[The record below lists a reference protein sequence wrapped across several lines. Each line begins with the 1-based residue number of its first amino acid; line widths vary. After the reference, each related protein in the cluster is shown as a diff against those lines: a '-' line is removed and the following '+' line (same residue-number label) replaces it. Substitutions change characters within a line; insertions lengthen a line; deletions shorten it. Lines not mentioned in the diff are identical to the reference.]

1 MSKLIASILTGESL
15 TLYFKGRPYTY
26 HKSNPLFDSIL
37 KAANAQDE
45 VALEKLVEVKK
56 TVISQTNG
64 ALRLVDGSIF
74 YGDTEVHGAV
84 VGRVMELLKA
94 GLDANPM
101 LRFIE
106 NLMQNPSKRAV
117 DELWSFIEACNL
129 PVTSDGH
136 FLAYK
141 RVRENYHDVHSGKF
155 DNSVGKVLTMPRNQ
169 VDEDKNRTCSAG
181 LHFCSYDY
189 LAHFGGERIVVV
201 KINPADVVA
210 IPADYNNSK
219 GRTCRYEVVDEIPV
233 NEYRMPEKP
242 ITPFYDSRYE
252 DGGDRDD
259 WVPEDEDDGDEWE
272 VDSDVEDTSDLDY
285 RYEDED
291 GDYVLRHV
299 VDEIVSRW
307 NNGYSLESLYDDYL
321 FIPEEVI
328 DQIVEDNDSRPSH
341 ISSPAPLVTG
351 NAAPAP
357 TTVSAKLTEVDVRG
371 IRNMLRDGLTLKA
384 ISQAYNISERQVA
397 RIRDG
402 QAWNNVK

>member
-1 MSKLIASILTGESL
+1 MSKLIASILTGDSL
-15 TLYFKGRPYTY
+15 TVYFNGRPYTY
-26 HKSNPLFDSIL
+26 NRSNPLFDSVL
-37 KAANAQDE
+37 KAANAQDA

-56 TVISQTNG
+56 TVVSQTNG

-84 VGRVMELLKA
+84 VGRVMELIKA

-106 NLMQNPSKRAV
+106 NLMANPSKRAV
-117 DELWSFIEACNL
+117 DELWGFIEACNL
-129 PVTSDGH
+129 PVTPDGH

-141 RVRENYHDVHSGKF
+141 RVRADYKDVHSGTM

-219 GRTCRYEVVDEIPV
+219 GRTCRYEVVGEIPL
-233 NEYRMPEKP
+233 NEYRMPEKQ
-242 ITPFYDSRYE
+242 ITPFYDDSYDDSE
-252 DGGDRDD
+252 D
-259 WVPEDEDDGDEWE
+259 WLPEDEMDDDDIE
-272 VDSDVEDTSDLDY
+272 DSLYSNWT
-285 RYEDED
+285 DED
-291 GDYVLRHV
+291 GDRISWDDVHDIRQMY
-299 VDEIVSRW
+299 D
-307 NNGYSLESLYDDYL
+307 NGYSLT
-321 FIPEEVI
+321 FIGDEYVYI
-328 DQIVEDNDSRPSH
+328 SEDTLREILGIAN
-341 ISSPAPLVTG
+341 
-351 NAAPAP
+351 APAP
-357 TTVSAKLTEVDVRG
+357 AVNTTSSAPVATVSAKLTPNDVRG

-384 ISQAYNISERQVA
+384 IALAHGISERQVA

-402 QAWNNVK
+402 QAWTDVK